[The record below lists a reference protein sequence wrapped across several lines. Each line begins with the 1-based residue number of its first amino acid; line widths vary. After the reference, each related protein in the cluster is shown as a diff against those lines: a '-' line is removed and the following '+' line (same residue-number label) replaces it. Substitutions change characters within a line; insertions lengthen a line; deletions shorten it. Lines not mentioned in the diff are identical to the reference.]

1 MQKGLALILIVLH
14 LGTNT
19 ELVQVFKLPKLI
31 SHYFQH
37 HRQNPSLSFSH
48 FLAMHYGGDDGT
60 TADDDMD
67 SQLPFHNTIHGCLP
81 VVYFPLIQEP
91 VNINPPESLS
101 IQHSSFLQLSKTNG
115 HVASLLRPPLF
126 S

>member
-19 ELVQVFKLPKLI
+19 EMVQVFKLPKLI

-37 HRQNPSLSFSH
+37 YRQNPSLSFSH
-48 FLAMHYGGDDGT
+48 FLAMHYGGNDGT
-60 TADDDMD
+60 TADDDTD
-67 SQLPFHNTIHGCLP
+67 NQLPFHNTIHHCLS
-81 VVYFPLIQEP
+81 VVYFPLVQEP
-91 VNINPPESLS
+91 VKINPPEKIS
-101 IQHSSFLQLSKTNG
+101 IQHNSFLQLSDTNG
-115 HVASLLRPPLF
+115 HLKALLRPPLF